1 LLLNKLVTEFKR
13 LIINGGGGGGGIFE
27 GLFSRALKIIGF

>member
-13 LIINGGGGGGGIFE
+13 LIINGGGGGGGMFE
-27 GLFSRALKIIGF
+27 GLLSGPGMIIGF